1 MSTIVSP
8 SPQPPA
14 TQPPVPAQPARM
26 HPVDWLVIASY
37 LTWIVVDAMRRT
49 RNTDKVEGYF
59 LGGRSLPWWAVGLS
73 VMATQLSAITLV
85 GTTGQ
90 AYATGLRFIQFYL
103 GLPIAMIVLSLTV
116 VPFFHRAGVYTAYEY
131 LERRFDVQDA
141 DAGRTAVSDRADVFA
156 RCRAGGAGGRDV
168 GDPRVERPGDGAGAL
183 GADGRLHRLRRRA
196 GGGVD
201 RRQADVR
208 GRRRHAGGSRGA
220 RSSGCR
226 AS

>member
-1 MSTIVSP
+1 
-8 SPQPPA
+8 
-14 TQPPVPAQPARM
+14 M
-26 HPVDWLVIASY
+26 HPLDWIVIASY

-131 LERRFDVQDA
+131 LERRFDVKTRTLA
-141 DAGRTAVSDRADVFA
+141 ATAVSARADLLA
-156 RCRAGGAGGRDV
+156 RRRPGGAGGGDV
-168 GDPRVERPGDGAGAL
+168 GDPRLERPADGAGAV
-183 GADGRLHRLRRRA
+183 GADGHVHRLRRRA

-208 GRRRHAGGSRGA
+208 GRRRHAGGGRGA
-220 RSSGCR
+220 DLRIAARVERQRARSIWPARPAGCR
-226 AS
+226 RSTSGST